1 MASMMA
7 WCSGSDTCVRPGR
20 SDSWN
25 WCRTIWALSR
35 WSRPAATVWP
45 EISCTAWCSS
55 RLSAEYLSGSPAA
68 TAAASCSPIAVSC
81 PIWAGVATSAA
92 LAAHSPSSTI
102 RHSVMAIASATGTA
116 RTRAPRFGMRS
127 TRPSADRSIRAART
141 LARVVPSSSA
151 SSASTSRWPGTTS
164 PFMTAP
170 AQVLHHEPPGLVPF
184 PRAAAGGPRAPA
196 GPLPR
201 DAGLRF
207 ASRTN
212 PICLLRHS
220 GLPSPPQIAR

>member
-1 MASMMA
+1 MMA

-20 SDSWN
+20 SASWN

-68 TAAASCSPIAVSC
+68 TAAASCSPIAVSR

-141 LARVVPSSSA
+141 LPLVVPSSSA
-151 SSASTSRWPGTTS
+151 RSASTSRWPGTTS
-164 PFMTAP
+164 PFMIAP
-170 AQVLHHEPPGLVPF
+170 RRYSTTKR
-184 PRAAAGGPRAPA
+184 RAWSPSRGAPA
-196 GPLPR
+196 GLISR
-201 DAGLRF
+201 SAAGPRF
-207 ASRTN
+207 ARRTS
-212 PICLLRHS
+212 PVCLLHHF
-220 GLPSPPQIAR
+220 GLPGPPQTADQPSGPTPDC